1 MAKLERVKG
10 MITIKVQIKITLGKG
25 RLVTGREGVQGELL
39 GACPPPDY
47 WPGWWSVIIH

>member
-39 GACPPPDY
+39 GACLRL
-47 WPGWWSVIIH
+47 IIGLAGGL